1 MNAKKQHWTLYFI
14 TATIVL
20 TIAVQLYWNYNNYVD
35 NKQRVKNEIQSSLDT
50 AIDEY
55 YTDVSKSNFFSIINN
70 DSINTKNGLFNDF
83 WNEDINSSK
92 SKVSIS
98 SFKISSDSSGDEDV
112 STTTKKLAEIYG
124 SIGDILPPSII
135 ITDTINFEYNDKKV
149 SPKTSTKYQPK
160 TKRFKINSDSLKFL
174 KGIQSVVIALN
185 NDEINFTRLD
195 SIFTNQLSKK
205 GIKTPHYLV
214 LLEKDIKVG
223 GSNKAEDIELS
234 LFSNSKSTFLRPNQN
249 LRAYYKDPTIE
260 ALKKS
265 TTGILFSLLLSLSVI
280 FCLIYLLKIIS
291 TQKELAEIKNDLINN
306 ITHEFKTPIATISTA
321 IEAIESFN
329 VVDNKAKTKQYAAI
343 SAFQLK
349 KLHVMV
355 EKLLETA
362 TLDSESLLLQKE
374 PTNIVDLVAKIAKK
388 FELLTK
394 KDIKFTT
401 NIDSKILKID
411 LFHFENAISNLV
423 DNAIKYGGDSIE
435 INLNSV
441 LNVTEISVADN
452 GKGIDKSQQERI
464 FDKFYRVPKGN
475 THDVK
480 GFGIGLYY
488 TQKIIEK
495 HNGSINISSN
505 FDNTIFKLQIPNE

>member
-1 MNAKKQHWTLYFI
+1 MNLKKQHWTLYFI

-20 TIAVQLYWNYNNYVD
+20 TIAVQLYWNYNNYLD
-35 NKQRVKNEIQSSLDT
+35 NKQRVQNEIQSSLDT

-55 YTDVSKSNFFSIINN
+55 YTDLSKSNFFTIIDY
-70 DSINTKNGLFNDF
+70 DSINIKSSFLKDF

-98 SFKISSDSSGDEDV
+98 SIKISSDYKGDV
-112 STTTKKLAEIYG
+112 S
-124 SIGDILPPSII
+124 SIPKILDSIF
-135 ITDTINFEYNDKKV
+135 ITDTIEFEFNDEKITPKK
-149 SPKTSTKYQPK
+149 STKYQPEVQ
-160 TKRFKINSDSLKFL
+160 RLKINYDSLKFQ
-174 KGIQSVVIALN
+174 KGIQSVAIALN
-185 NDEINFTRLD
+185 NDDINFTRLD

-214 LLEKDIKVG
+214 LLEKNIKVG
-223 GSNKAEDIELS
+223 ESNKAKDIELS
-234 LFSNSKSTFLRPNQN
+234 LFSNSKSTFLRPDQN
-249 LRAYYKDPTIE
+249 LRAYYKDPTIQ

-265 TTGILFSLLLSLSVI
+265 STGILLSLLLSISVI

-321 IEAIESFN
+321 VEAIESFN
-329 VVDNKAKTKQYAAI
+329 VVDNKEKTKQYAAI

-349 KLHVMV
+349 KLHQMV

-362 TLDSESLLLQKE
+362 TLDSESLMLQKE
-374 PTNIVDLVAKIAKK
+374 PTNIVDLIAKIAKK
-388 FELLTK
+388 FKLLTK

-452 GKGIDKSQQERI
+452 GKGIDKSHQERI

-488 TQKIIEK
+488 SQKIIGK
-495 HNGSINISSN
+495 HNGSINVSSS

>member
-1 MNAKKQHWTLYFI
+1 MDAKKQHWTLYFI

-20 TIAVQLYWNYNNYVD
+20 TIAVQLYWNYNNYSE
-35 NKQRVKNEIQSSLDT
+35 NKQRVQNEIQSSLDI

-55 YTDVSKSNFFSIINN
+55 YTDLSKSNFFTIIDY
-70 DSINTKNGLFNDF
+70 DSINSKSSFLKDF
-83 WNEDINSSK
+83 WNEDINSSE

-98 SFKISSDSSGDEDV
+98 SIKISSDYKGNVSSIPKILD
-112 STTTKKLAEIYG
+112 
-124 SIGDILPPSII
+124 SIF
-135 ITDTINFEYNDKKV
+135 ITDTIEFEFNDEKITPKK
-149 SPKTSTKYQPK
+149 STKYRPEKQ
-160 TKRFKINSDSLKFL
+160 KIKISSDSLKFL
-174 KGIQSVVIALN
+174 KGIQSVAIALN
-185 NDEINFTRLD
+185 NDDINFNRLD

-223 GSNKAEDIELS
+223 GSNKAKDIELS
-234 LFSNSKSTFLRPNQN
+234 LFSNSKSTFLRPGQN
-249 LRAYYKDPTIE
+249 LRAYYKDPTIQ

-265 TTGILFSLLLSLSVI
+265 STGILLSFLLSISVI

-291 TQKELAEIKNDLINN
+291 NQKELAEIKNDLINN

-321 IEAIESFN
+321 VEAIESFN
-329 VVDNKAKTKQYAAI
+329 VLDNKEKTKQYAAI

-349 KLHVMV
+349 KLHQMV

-362 TLDSESLLLQKE
+362 TLDSESLMLQKE
-374 PTNIVDLVAKIAKK
+374 PTNIVDLIAKIAKK

-394 KDIKFTT
+394 KEINFTT

-411 LFHFENAISNLV
+411 RFHFENAISNLV
-423 DNAIKYGGDSIE
+423 DNAIKYGGDNVE
-435 INLNSV
+435 VNLNSV
-441 LNVTEISVADN
+441 LNVTVISVADN

-495 HNGSINISSN
+495 HNGSINVSSN

>member
-1 MNAKKQHWTLYFI
+1 MNLKKQHWTLYFI

-20 TIAVQLYWNYNNYVD
+20 TIAVQLYWNYNNYLD
-35 NKQRVKNEIQSSLDT
+35 NKQRVQNEIQSSLDT

-55 YTDVSKSNFFSIINN
+55 YTDLSKSNFFTIIDY
-70 DSINTKNGLFNDF
+70 DSINIKSNFLKDI

-98 SFKISSDSSGDEDV
+98 SIKISSDYKGNVSSIPKILD
-112 STTTKKLAEIYG
+112 
-124 SIGDILPPSII
+124 SIF

-149 SPKTSTKYQPK
+149 TPKKLTKYQPEIQK
-160 TKRFKINSDSLKFL
+160 FKINSDSLKFL
-174 KGIQSVVIALN
+174 KGIQSVAIALN

-223 GSNKAEDIELS
+223 GSNKAKDIELS
-234 LFSNSKSTFLRPNQN
+234 LFSNSKSTFLRPDQN
-249 LRAYYKDPTIE
+249 LRAYYKDPTIQ

-265 TTGILFSLLLSLSVI
+265 STGILLSLLLSISVI

-321 IEAIESFN
+321 VEAIESFN
-329 VVDNKAKTKQYAAI
+329 VVDNKEKTKKYAAI

-349 KLHVMV
+349 KLHQMV

-362 TLDSESLLLQKE
+362 TLDSESLMLQKE
-374 PTNIVDLVAKIAKK
+374 PTNIVDLIAKIAKK

-401 NIDSKILKID
+401 NIDSNILKID
-411 LFHFENAISNLV
+411 LFHFENAVSNLV

-452 GKGIDKSQQERI
+452 GKGIDKSHQERI

-495 HNGSINISSN
+495 HNGSINVSSS

>member
-1 MNAKKQHWTLYFI
+1 MNLKKQHWTLYFI

-20 TIAVQLYWNYNNYVD
+20 TIAVQLYWNYNNYLD
-35 NKQRVKNEIQSSLDT
+35 NKQRVQNEIQSSLDI

-55 YTDVSKSNFFSIINN
+55 YTDLSKSNFFTIIDY
-70 DSINTKNGLFNDF
+70 DSINIKSSFLKDV

-98 SFKISSDSSGDEDV
+98 SIKISSDYKGNVSSIPKILD
-112 STTTKKLAEIYG
+112 
-124 SIGDILPPSII
+124 SIF
-135 ITDTINFEYNDKKV
+135 ITDTIEFEFNDEKITPKKL
-149 SPKTSTKYQPK
+149 TKYQPEIQK
-160 TKRFKINSDSLKFL
+160 FKINSDSLKFL
-174 KGIQSVVIALN
+174 KGIQSVAIALN

-214 LLEKDIKVG
+214 LLEKNIKVRE
-223 GSNKAEDIELS
+223 SNKAKDIELS
-234 LFSNSKSTFLRPNQN
+234 LFSNSKSTFLRPDQN

-265 TTGILFSLLLSLSVI
+265 STGILLSLLLSISVI

-321 IEAIESFN
+321 VEAIESFN
-329 VVDNKAKTKQYAAI
+329 VIDNKEKTKKYAAI
-343 SAFQLK
+343 SAFQIK

-362 TLDSESLLLQKE
+362 TLDSESLMLQKE
-374 PTNIVDLVAKIAKK
+374 PTNIVDLIAKIAKK

-452 GKGIDKSQQERI
+452 GKGIEKSHQERI

-488 TQKIIEK
+488 TQKIIGK
-495 HNGSINISSN
+495 HNGSINVSSSFN
-505 FDNTIFKLQIPNE
+505 NTIFKLQIPNE

>member
-35 NKQRVKNEIQSSLDT
+35 NKQRVQNEIQSSLDI

-55 YTDVSKSNFFSIINN
+55 YTDLSKSNFFTSIDY
-70 DSINTKNGLFNDF
+70 DSINSKSSFLKDF

-98 SFKISSDSSGDEDV
+98 SIKISSDYSGDEDV
-112 STTTKKLAEIYG
+112 STIPKKIAEIYG
-124 SIGDILPPSII
+124 SIVDSLPPSSL

-149 SPKTSTKYQPK
+149 TPKTSTKYQPEAL
-160 TKRFKINSDSLKFL
+160 RFKINSDSLKFL
-174 KGIQSVVIALN
+174 KGIQSVVVALN

-214 LLEKDIKVG
+214 LLEKDIKVE

-234 LFSNSKSTFLRPNQN
+234 LFSNSKSTFLRPDQN
-249 LRAYYKDPTIE
+249 LRAYYEDPTIE

-265 TTGILFSLLLSLSVI
+265 STGILLSLLLSLSVI

-321 IEAIESFN
+321 
-329 VVDNKAKTKQYAAI
+329 
-343 SAFQLK
+343 LK
-349 KLHVMV
+349 
-355 EKLLETA
+355 
-362 TLDSESLLLQKE
+362 
-374 PTNIVDLVAKIAKK
+374 P
-388 FELLTK
+388 
-394 KDIKFTT
+394 
-401 NIDSKILKID
+401 
-411 LFHFENAISNLV
+411 
-423 DNAIKYGGDSIE
+423 
-435 INLNSV
+435 
-441 LNVTEISVADN
+441 
-452 GKGIDKSQQERI
+452 
-464 FDKFYRVPKGN
+464 
-475 THDVK
+475 
-480 GFGIGLYY
+480 
-488 TQKIIEK
+488 
-495 HNGSINISSN
+495 
-505 FDNTIFKLQIPNE
+505 

>member
-1 MNAKKQHWTLYFI
+1 MNAKKQHWSLYFI

-35 NKQRVKNEIQSSLDT
+35 NKQRVKNEIQSSLDI

-55 YTDVSKSNFFSIINN
+55 YSDLSKSNFFASIDY
-70 DSINTKNGLFNDF
+70 DSINSKSSFLKDF
-83 WNEDINSSK
+83 WNENINSSK

-98 SFKISSDSSGDEDV
+98 SIS
-112 STTTKKLAEIYG
+112 
-124 SIGDILPPSII
+124 I
-135 ITDTINFEYNDKKV
+135 ITDNPEEYKKIPKLLDSIV
-149 SPKTSTKYQPK
+149 LNNSLGIKFDGEKFIPKTSNRSQHLFLRGKHK
-160 TKRFKINSDSLKFL
+160 TDSIKLL
-174 KGIQSVVIALN
+174 KGIQSVAIALN

-214 LLEKDIKVG
+214 LLEKNITVG
-223 GSNKAEDIELS
+223 ESNKAKNIELS
-234 LFSNSKSTFLRPNQN
+234 LFSNSKSTFLRPDQN
-249 LRAYYKDPTIE
+249 LRAYYKDPTIA

-265 TTGILFSLLLSLSVI
+265 STGILLSFLLSISVI

-321 IEAIESFN
+321 VEAIESFN
-329 VVDNKAKTKQYAAI
+329 VVDNKEKTKQYAAI

-349 KLHVMV
+349 KLHQMV

-374 PTNIVDLVAKIAKK
+374 TTNIVDLIAKIAKK

-394 KDIKFTT
+394 KDIKFRT

-411 LFHFENAISNLV
+411 RFHFENAISNLV
-423 DNAIKYGGDSIE
+423 DNAIKYGGDNIE
-435 INLNSV
+435 VNLNSV

-495 HNGSINISSN
+495 HNGSIKVSSS

>member
-55 YTDVSKSNFFSIINN
+55 YTDLSKSNFFTIIDY
-70 DSINTKNGLFNDF
+70 DSINSKSSFLKDF

-98 SFKISSDSSGDEDV
+98 SIKISSDHKGDV
-112 STTTKKLAEIYG
+112 STIPKILD
-124 SIGDILPPSII
+124 SIF
-135 ITDTINFEYNDKKV
+135 ITDTIEFEFNDKKV
-149 SPKTSTKYQPK
+149 ISKTSTKYQSEI
-160 TKRFKINSDSLKFL
+160 KRFKINSDSLKFL
-174 KGIQSVVIALN
+174 KGIQSVAIALN

-214 LLEKDIKVG
+214 LLEKDIKVE

-234 LFSNSKSTFLRPNQN
+234 LFSNSKSTFLRPDQN

-265 TTGILFSLLLSLSVI
+265 TTGILLSLLLSLSVI

-321 IEAIESFN
+321 VEAIESFN
-329 VVDNKAKTKQYAAI
+329 VVDNKEKTKQYAAI

-349 KLHVMV
+349 KLHQMV

-362 TLDSESLLLQKE
+362 TLDSESLMLQKE

-394 KDIKFTT
+394 KEINFTT

-411 LFHFENAISNLV
+411 RFHFENAISNLV

-435 INLNSV
+435 VNLNSI

-495 HNGSINISSN
+495 HNGSINVSSN

>member
-1 MNAKKQHWTLYFI
+1 MNATKQHWTLYSI
-14 TATIVL
+14 TATIIL

-55 YTDVSKSNFFSIINN
+55 YTNLSKSNFFAIIDY
-70 DSINTKNGLFNDF
+70 DSINNKSSFLKDF
-83 WNEDINSSK
+83 WNEDINSSE

-98 SFKISSDSSGDEDV
+98 SIKISSDYNGDTYV
-112 STTTKKLAEIYG
+112 SKIPKKLAEIYG
-124 SIGDILPPSII
+124 SSIF

-149 SPKTSTKYQPK
+149 TPKTSTKYQQEVQ
-160 TKRFKINSDSLKFL
+160 RVKINSDSLKFL
-174 KGIQSVVIALN
+174 KGIQSVAIALN
-185 NDEINFTRLD
+185 NDEINFTKLD

-214 LLEKDIKVG
+214 LLEKDIKVR
-223 GSNKAEDIELS
+223 GSNKAKDIELR
-234 LFSNSKSTFLRPNQN
+234 LFSNSKSTFLRPDQN
-249 LRAYYKDPTIE
+249 LRAYFEDPTIQ

-265 TTGILFSLLLSLSVI
+265 STGILLSLLLSLSVI

-291 TQKELAEIKNDLINN
+291 IQKELAEIKNDLINN

-329 VVDNKAKTKQYAAI
+329 VADNKEKTKQYAAI

-362 TLDSESLLLQKE
+362 TLDSESLMLQKE
-374 PTNIVDLVAKIAKK
+374 PTNIVDLIAKIAKK

-394 KDIKFTT
+394 KEINFKT

-411 LFHFENAISNLV
+411 RFHFENAISNLV

-435 INLNSV
+435 VNLNSV

-495 HNGSINISSN
+495 HNGSINVSSN

>member
-1 MNAKKQHWTLYFI
+1 MNAKKQHWSLYFI
-14 TATIVL
+14 TATVVL

-55 YTDVSKSNFFSIINN
+55 YTDLSKSNFFAIIDY
-70 DSINTKNGLFNDF
+70 DSINSKSSFLKDF

-92 SKVSIS
+92 SKVNIS
-98 SFKISSDSSGDEDV
+98 SIKISSDYKGDV
-112 STTTKKLAEIYG
+112 STIPKILD
-124 SIGDILPPSII
+124 SIF
-135 ITDTINFEYNDKKV
+135 ITDTIEFEFNDKKV
-149 SPKTSTKYQPK
+149 TSKTSTKYQSEI
-160 TKRFKINSDSLKFL
+160 KRFKINSDSLKFL
-174 KGIQSVVIALN
+174 KGIQSVAIALN

-214 LLEKDIKVG
+214 LLEKDIKAR

-249 LRAYYKDPTIE
+249 LRAYYEDPTIE

-265 TTGILFSLLLSLSVI
+265 STGILLSLLLSLSVI

-306 ITHEFKTPIATISTA
+306 ITHEFKTPIATVSTA

-329 VVDNKAKTKQYAAI
+329 VIDNKEKTKKYAAI

-349 KLHVMV
+349 KLHQMV

-374 PTNIVDLVAKIAKK
+374 PTNIVDLMAKIAKK

-394 KDIKFTT
+394 KEINFTT

-411 LFHFENAISNLV
+411 RFHFENAISNLV

-435 INLNSV
+435 VTLNSV

-495 HNGSINISSN
+495 HNGSINVSSN

>member
-1 MNAKKQHWTLYFI
+1 MNLKKQHWTLYFI

-20 TIAVQLYWNYNNYVD
+20 TIAVQLYWNYNNYLD
-35 NKQRVKNEIQSSLDT
+35 NKQRVQNEIQSSLDI

-55 YTDVSKSNFFSIINN
+55 YTDLSKSNFFTIIDY
-70 DSINTKNGLFNDF
+70 DSINIKSSFLKDV

-98 SFKISSDSSGDEDV
+98 SIKISSDYKGNVSSIPKILD
-112 STTTKKLAEIYG
+112 
-124 SIGDILPPSII
+124 SIF
-135 ITDTINFEYNDKKV
+135 ITDTIEFEFNDEKITPKKL
-149 SPKTSTKYQPK
+149 TKYQPEIQK
-160 TKRFKINSDSLKFL
+160 FKINSDSLKFL
-174 KGIQSVVIALN
+174 KGIQSVAIALN

-195 SIFTNQLSKK
+195 SILTNQLSKK

-223 GSNKAEDIELS
+223 GSNKAKDIELS
-234 LFSNSKSTFLRPNQN
+234 LFSNSKSTFLRPDQN
-249 LRAYYKDPTIE
+249 LRAYYEDPTIQ

-265 TTGILFSLLLSLSVI
+265 STGILLSLLLSLSVI

-321 IEAIESFN
+321 VEAIESFN
-329 VVDNKAKTKQYAAI
+329 VIDNKEKTKKYAAI
-343 SAFQLK
+343 SAFQIK

-362 TLDSESLLLQKE
+362 TLDSESLMLQKE
-374 PTNIVDLVAKIAKK
+374 PTNIVDLIAKIAKK
-388 FELLTK
+388 FELLAK

-488 TQKIIEK
+488 AQKIIEK
-495 HNGSINISSN
+495 HNGSINISSS

>member
-1 MNAKKQHWTLYFI
+1 MNLKKQHWTLYFI

-20 TIAVQLYWNYNNYVD
+20 TIAVQLYWNYNNYLD
-35 NKQRVKNEIQSSLDT
+35 NKQRLQNEIQSSLDI

-55 YTDVSKSNFFSIINN
+55 YTDLSKSNFFTIIDY
-70 DSINTKNGLFNDF
+70 DSINIKSSFLKDV

-98 SFKISSDSSGDEDV
+98 SIKISSDYKGNVSSIPKILD
-112 STTTKKLAEIYG
+112 
-124 SIGDILPPSII
+124 SIF
-135 ITDTINFEYNDKKV
+135 ITDTIEFEFNDEKITPKKL
-149 SPKTSTKYQPK
+149 TKYQPEIQK
-160 TKRFKINSDSLKFL
+160 FKINSDSLKFL
-174 KGIQSVVIALN
+174 KGIQSVAIALN

-223 GSNKAEDIELS
+223 GSNKAKDIELS
-234 LFSNSKSTFLRPNQN
+234 LFSNSKSTFLRPDQN
-249 LRAYYKDPTIE
+249 LRAYYEDPTIQ

-265 TTGILFSLLLSLSVI
+265 STGILLSLLLSLSVI

-321 IEAIESFN
+321 VEAIESFN
-329 VVDNKAKTKQYAAI
+329 VIDNKEKTKKYAAI
-343 SAFQLK
+343 SAFQIK

-362 TLDSESLLLQKE
+362 TLDSESLMLQKE
-374 PTNIVDLVAKIAKK
+374 PTNIVDLIAKIAKK
-388 FELLTK
+388 FELLAK

-488 TQKIIEK
+488 TQKIIGK
-495 HNGSINISSN
+495 HNGSINVSSSFN
-505 FDNTIFKLQIPNE
+505 NTIFKLQIPNE

>member
-55 YTDVSKSNFFSIINN
+55 YTDLSKSNFFTIIDY
-70 DSINTKNGLFNDF
+70 DSINSKSSFLKDF

-98 SFKISSDSSGDEDV
+98 SIKISSDHKGDV
-112 STTTKKLAEIYG
+112 STIPKILD
-124 SIGDILPPSII
+124 SIF
-135 ITDTINFEYNDKKV
+135 ITDTIEFEFNDKKV
-149 SPKTSTKYQPK
+149 ISKTSTKYQSEI
-160 TKRFKINSDSLKFL
+160 KRFKINSDSLKFL

-214 LLEKDIKVG
+214 LLEKDIKVE

-265 TTGILFSLLLSLSVI
+265 TTVILLSLLLSLSVI

-321 IEAIESFN
+321 VEAIESFN
-329 VVDNKAKTKQYAAI
+329 VVDNKEKTKQYAAI

-349 KLHVMV
+349 KLHQMV

-374 PTNIVDLVAKIAKK
+374 PTDIVDLIAKIAKK

-394 KDIKFTT
+394 KEINFTT

-411 LFHFENAISNLV
+411 RFHFENAISNLV

-435 INLNSV
+435 VNLNSV

-495 HNGSINISSN
+495 HNGSINVSSN

>member
-1 MNAKKQHWTLYFI
+1 MNLKKQHWTLYFI

-20 TIAVQLYWNYNNYVD
+20 TIAVQLYWNYNNYLD
-35 NKQRVKNEIQSSLDT
+35 NKQRVQNEIQSSLDI

-55 YTDVSKSNFFSIINN
+55 YTDLSKSNFFTIIDY
-70 DSINTKNGLFNDF
+70 DSINIKSSFLKDV

-98 SFKISSDSSGDEDV
+98 SIKISSDYKGNVSSIPKILD
-112 STTTKKLAEIYG
+112 
-124 SIGDILPPSII
+124 SIF
-135 ITDTINFEYNDKKV
+135 ITDTIEFEFNDEKITPKKL
-149 SPKTSTKYQPK
+149 TKYQPEIQK
-160 TKRFKINSDSLKFL
+160 FKINSDSLKFL
-174 KGIQSVVIALN
+174 KGIKSVAIALN

-223 GSNKAEDIELS
+223 GSNKAKDIELS
-234 LFSNSKSTFLRPNQN
+234 LFSNSKSTFLRPDQN
-249 LRAYYKDPTIE
+249 LRAYYEDPTIQ

-265 TTGILFSLLLSLSVI
+265 STGILLSLLLSLSVI

-321 IEAIESFN
+321 VEAIESFN
-329 VVDNKAKTKQYAAI
+329 VIDNKEKTKKYAAI
-343 SAFQLK
+343 SAFQIK

-362 TLDSESLLLQKE
+362 TLDSESLMLQKE
-374 PTNIVDLVAKIAKK
+374 PTNIVDLIAKIAKK
-388 FELLTK
+388 FELLAK

-441 LNVTEISVADN
+441 LNITEISVADN
-452 GKGIDKSQQERI
+452 GKGIEKSHQERI

-495 HNGSINISSN
+495 HDGSINILSN

>member
-1 MNAKKQHWTLYFI
+1 MNAKKQHWSLYFI
-14 TATIVL
+14 TATVVL

-55 YTDVSKSNFFSIINN
+55 YTDLSKSNFFAIIDY
-70 DSINTKNGLFNDF
+70 DSINSKSSFLKDF

-92 SKVSIS
+92 SKVNIS
-98 SFKISSDSSGDEDV
+98 SIKISSDYKGDV
-112 STTTKKLAEIYG
+112 STIPKILD
-124 SIGDILPPSII
+124 SIF
-135 ITDTINFEYNDKKV
+135 ITDTIEFEFNDKKV
-149 SPKTSTKYQPK
+149 TSKTSTKYQSEI
-160 TKRFKINSDSLKFL
+160 KRFKINSDSLKFL
-174 KGIQSVVIALN
+174 KGIQSVAIALN

-214 LLEKDIKVG
+214 LLEKDIKAR

-249 LRAYYKDPTIE
+249 LRAYYEDPTIE

-265 TTGILFSLLLSLSVI
+265 STGILLSLLLSLSVI

-306 ITHEFKTPIATISTA
+306 ITHEFKTPIATVSTA

-329 VVDNKAKTKQYAAI
+329 VIDNKEKTKKYAAI

-349 KLHVMV
+349 KLHQMV

-374 PTNIVDLVAKIAKK
+374 PTNIVDLIAKITKK

-394 KDIKFTT
+394 KDINFTT

-411 LFHFENAISNLV
+411 RFHFENAISNLV

-435 INLNSV
+435 VTLNSV

-495 HNGSINISSN
+495 HNGSINVSSN

>member
-55 YTDVSKSNFFSIINN
+55 YTDLSKSNFFTSIDY
-70 DSINTKNGLFNDF
+70 DSINSKSSFLKDF
-83 WNEDINSSK
+83 WNENINSSK

-98 SFKISSDSSGDEDV
+98 SIKISSDHKGDV
-112 STTTKKLAEIYG
+112 STIPKILD
-124 SIGDILPPSII
+124 SIF
-135 ITDTINFEYNDKKV
+135 ITDTIEFEFNDKKV
-149 SPKTSTKYQPK
+149 TSKTSTKYQSEI
-160 TKRFKINSDSLKFL
+160 KRFKINSDSLKFL
-174 KGIQSVVIALN
+174 KGIQSVVVALN

-214 LLEKDIKVG
+214 LLEKDTKVG

-249 LRAYYKDPTIE
+249 LRAYYEDPTIE

-265 TTGILFSLLLSLSVI
+265 TTGILLSLLLSLSVI

-329 VVDNKAKTKQYAAI
+329 VTDNKEKTKQYAAI

-349 KLHVMV
+349 KLHQMV

-374 PTNIVDLVAKIAKK
+374 TTNIVDLIAKITKR

-394 KDIKFTT
+394 KNINFTT

-411 LFHFENAISNLV
+411 RFHFENAISNLV

-435 INLNSV
+435 VTLNSV

-495 HNGSINISSN
+495 HNGSINVSSN

>member
-1 MNAKKQHWTLYFI
+1 MNAKKQHWTLYSI

-20 TIAVQLYWNYNNYVD
+20 TIAVQLYWNYNNYLD

-55 YTDVSKSNFFSIINN
+55 YTDLSKSNFFTIIDY
-70 DSINTKNGLFNDF
+70 DSINSKSSFLKDF

-98 SFKISSDSSGDEDV
+98 SIKISSDHKGDV
-112 STTTKKLAEIYG
+112 STIPKILD
-124 SIGDILPPSII
+124 SIF
-135 ITDTINFEYNDKKV
+135 ITDTIEFEFNDKKV
-149 SPKTSTKYQPK
+149 ISKTSTKYQSEI
-160 TKRFKINSDSLKFL
+160 KRFKINSDSLKFL
-174 KGIQSVVIALN
+174 KGIQSVAIALN

-234 LFSNSKSTFLRPNQN
+234 LFSNSKSTFLRPDQN

-265 TTGILFSLLLSLSVI
+265 TTGILLSLLLSLSVI

-321 IEAIESFN
+321 VEAIESFN
-329 VVDNKAKTKQYAAI
+329 VVDNKEKTKQYAAI

-349 KLHVMV
+349 KLHQMV

-374 PTNIVDLVAKIAKK
+374 PTNIVDLIAKIAKK

-394 KDIKFTT
+394 KEINFTT

-411 LFHFENAISNLV
+411 RFHFENAISNLV

-435 INLNSV
+435 VNLNSV

-495 HNGSINISSN
+495 HNGSINVSSN

>member
-1 MNAKKQHWTLYFI
+1 MNATKQHWTLYSI

-35 NKQRVKNEIQSSLDT
+35 NKQRVKNEIQNSLDT

-55 YTDVSKSNFFSIINN
+55 YTNLSKSNFFAIIDY
-70 DSINTKNGLFNDF
+70 DSINSKSSFLKDF

-98 SFKISSDSSGDEDV
+98 SIKISSDYSGDLDA
-112 STTTKKLAEIYG
+112 SKIPKKLAEIYG
-124 SIGDILPPSII
+124 SSIF

-149 SPKTSTKYQPK
+149 TPKTSTKYQQEVQ
-160 TKRFKINSDSLKFL
+160 RLKINSDSLKFL
-174 KGIQSVVIALN
+174 KGIQSVAIALN
-185 NDEINFTRLD
+185 NDDINFTKLD

-205 GIKTPHYLV
+205 GIKTPHYLI
-214 LLEKDIKVG
+214 LIDKDIKVG
-223 GSNKAEDIELS
+223 GSNKAKDIELS
-234 LFSNSKSTFLRPNQN
+234 LFSNSKSTFLRPDQN
-249 LRAYYKDPTIE
+249 LRAYYEDPTIQ

-265 TTGILFSLLLSLSVI
+265 STGILLSLLLSLSVI

-329 VVDNKAKTKQYAAI
+329 VTDNKEKTKQYAAI

-362 TLDSESLLLQKE
+362 TLDSESLMLQKE
-374 PTNIVDLVAKIAKK
+374 PTNIVDLIAKIAKK

-394 KDIKFTT
+394 KEIKFTT

>member
-98 SFKISSDSSGDEDV
+98 SIKISSDYSGDLDA
-112 STTTKKLAEIYG
+112 SKIPKKLAEIYG
-124 SIGDILPPSII
+124 SSIF
-135 ITDTINFEYNDKKV
+135 ITDTINFEYNDKKFT
-149 SPKTSTKYQPK
+149 PKTSTKYQPEAQ
-160 TKRFKINSDSLKFL
+160 RFKINSDSLKFL

-265 TTGILFSLLLSLSVI
+265 STGILFSLLLSLSVI

-329 VVDNKAKTKQYAAI
+329 VVDNKEKTKQYAAI

-394 KDIKFTT
+394 KEINFTT

>member
-1 MNAKKQHWTLYFI
+1 MDAKKQHWTLYFI

-20 TIAVQLYWNYNNYVD
+20 TIAVQLYWNYNNYSE
-35 NKQRVKNEIQSSLDT
+35 NKQRVQNEIQSSLDI

-55 YTDVSKSNFFSIINN
+55 YTDLSKSNFFTIIDY
-70 DSINTKNGLFNDF
+70 DSINSKSSFLKDF

-98 SFKISSDSSGDEDV
+98 SIKISSDYKGNVSSIPKILD
-112 STTTKKLAEIYG
+112 
-124 SIGDILPPSII
+124 SIF
-135 ITDTINFEYNDKKV
+135 ITDTIEFEFNDEKITPKK
-149 SPKTSTKYQPK
+149 STKYRPEKQ
-160 TKRFKINSDSLKFL
+160 KIKISSDSLKFL
-174 KGIQSVVIALN
+174 KGIQSVAIALN
-185 NDEINFTRLD
+185 NDDINFNRLD

-223 GSNKAEDIELS
+223 GSNKAKDIELS
-234 LFSNSKSTFLRPNQN
+234 LFSNSKSTFLRPDQN
-249 LRAYYKDPTIE
+249 LRAYYEDPTIQ

-265 TTGILFSLLLSLSVI
+265 STGILLSLLLSLSVI
-280 FCLIYLLKIIS
+280 FCLVYLLKIIS

-321 IEAIESFN
+321 VEAIESFN
-329 VVDNKAKTKQYAAI
+329 VLDNKEKTKQYAAI

-362 TLDSESLLLQKE
+362 TLDSESLMLQKE
-374 PTNIVDLVAKIAKK
+374 PTNIVDLIAKIAKK

-394 KDIKFTT
+394 KEINFKT

-411 LFHFENAISNLV
+411 RFHFENAISNLV
-423 DNAIKYGGDSIE
+423 DNAIKYGGDNVE
-435 INLNSV
+435 VNLNSV

-495 HNGSINISSN
+495 HNGSINVSSN

>member
-1 MNAKKQHWTLYFI
+1 MNAIKQHWTLYFI

-55 YTDVSKSNFFSIINN
+55 YTDLSKSNFFAIVDY
-70 DSINTKNGLFNDF
+70 DSINSKSSFLKDF

-98 SFKISSDSSGDEDV
+98 SIKISSDYSGDLEASKIPKILQQEIQKIKISSD
-112 STTTKKLAEIYG
+112 TT
-124 SIGDILPPSII
+124 
-135 ITDTINFEYNDKKV
+135 
-149 SPKTSTKYQPK
+149 
-160 TKRFKINSDSLKFL
+160 KFL
-174 KGIQSVVIALN
+174 KGIQSVAIALD
-185 NDEINFTRLD
+185 NDDINFTKLD

-205 GIKTPHYLV
+205 GIKTPHYLI
-214 LLEKDIKVG
+214 LIDKDIKVG
-223 GSNKAEDIELS
+223 GSNKAKDIELS
-234 LFSNSKSTFLRPNQN
+234 LFSNSKSTFLRPDQN
-249 LRAYYKDPTIE
+249 LRAYYKDPTIQ

-265 TTGILFSLLLSLSVI
+265 STGILLSLLLSLSVI

-321 IEAIESFN
+321 VEAIESFN
-329 VVDNKAKTKQYAAI
+329 VADNKEKTKQYAAI

-362 TLDSESLLLQKE
+362 TLDSESLMLQKE
-374 PTNIVDLVAKIAKK
+374 PTNIVDLIAKIAKK

-394 KDIKFTT
+394 KNIKFTT

-411 LFHFENAISNLV
+411 LFHFENAVSNLV
-423 DNAIKYGGDSIE
+423 DNAIKYGGDIIE
-435 INLNSV
+435 ININPV

-452 GKGIDKSQQERI
+452 GKGIDKSHQERI

-488 TQKIIEK
+488 AQKIIEK
-495 HNGSINISSN
+495 HNGSINISSS

>member
-1 MNAKKQHWTLYFI
+1 MNATKQHWTLYSI

-35 NKQRVKNEIQSSLDT
+35 NKQRVKNEIQNSLDT

-55 YTDVSKSNFFSIINN
+55 YTDLSKSNFFAIVDY
-70 DSINTKNGLFNDF
+70 DSINSKSSFLKDF

-98 SFKISSDSSGDEDV
+98 SIKISSDYSGVEEASKIPKILQQEIQKIKISSD
-112 STTTKKLAEIYG
+112 TT
-124 SIGDILPPSII
+124 
-135 ITDTINFEYNDKKV
+135 
-149 SPKTSTKYQPK
+149 
-160 TKRFKINSDSLKFL
+160 KFL
-174 KGIQSVVIALN
+174 KGIQSVAIALD

-205 GIKTPHYLV
+205 GIKTPHYLI
-214 LLEKDIKVG
+214 LIDKDIKVG
-223 GSNKAEDIELS
+223 GSNKAKDIELS
-234 LFSNSKSTFLRPNQN
+234 LFSNSKSTFLRPDQN
-249 LRAYYKDPTIE
+249 LRAYYEDPTIQ

-265 TTGILFSLLLSLSVI
+265 STGILLSLLLSLSVI

-329 VVDNKAKTKQYAAI
+329 VTDNKEKTKQYAAI

-362 TLDSESLLLQKE
+362 TLDSESLMLQKE
-374 PTNIVDLVAKIAKK
+374 PTNIVDLIAKIAKK

-394 KDIKFTT
+394 KEIKFTT

-411 LFHFENAISNLV
+411 LFHFENAVSNLV
-423 DNAIKYGGDSIE
+423 DNAIKYGGDIIE
-435 INLNSV
+435 ININPV

-452 GKGIDKSQQERI
+452 GKGIDKSHQERI

-488 TQKIIEK
+488 AQKIIEK
-495 HNGSINISSN
+495 HNGSINISSS

>member
-55 YTDVSKSNFFSIINN
+55 YTDVSKSNFFSIINY

-98 SFKISSDSSGDEDV
+98 SIKISSDYSGDLDA
-112 STTTKKLAEIYG
+112 SKIPKKLAEIYG
-124 SIGDILPPSII
+124 SSIFI
-135 ITDTINFEYNDKKV
+135 ADTINFEYNDKKV
-149 SPKTSTKYQPK
+149 TPKTSTKYQQE
-160 TKRFKINSDSLKFL
+160 TQRFKINSDSLKFL

-214 LLEKDIKVG
+214 LLEKNITVG
-223 GSNKAEDIELS
+223 ESNKAEDIELS

-265 TTGILFSLLLSLSVI
+265 STGILFSLLLSLSVI

-329 VVDNKAKTKQYAAI
+329 VVDNKEKTKQYAAI

-349 KLHVMV
+349 KLHQMV

-374 PTNIVDLVAKIAKK
+374 PTNIVDLVAKIANK

-394 KDIKFTT
+394 KEINFTT

-411 LFHFENAISNLV
+411 RFHFENAISNLV

-488 TQKIIEK
+488 TQKIIGK
-495 HNGSINISSN
+495 HNGSINVSSN
-505 FDNTIFKLQIPNE
+505 FNNTIFKLQIPNE

>member
-70 DSINTKNGLFNDF
+70 DSINNKNDLFNDF
-83 WNEDINSSK
+83 WSEDTNSSK
-92 SKVSIS
+92 YKVDIS
-98 SFKISSDSSGDEDV
+98 SFKISSDSSGDTDV
-112 STTTKKLAEIYG
+112 STISRKLAEIYG

-135 ITDTINFEYNDKKV
+135 FTDTINFEYNDKKV
-149 SPKTSTKYQPK
+149 TSKTLTKYQPEAQ
-160 TKRFKINSDSLKFL
+160 RFKINSDSLKFL

-265 TTGILFSLLLSLSVI
+265 STGILFSLLLSLSVI

-321 IEAIESFN
+321 VEAIESFN
-329 VVDNKAKTKQYAAI
+329 VVDNKEKTKQYAAI

-495 HNGSINISSN
+495 HNGSINVSSN

>member
-1 MNAKKQHWTLYFI
+1 MNATKQHWTLYSI
-14 TATIVL
+14 TATIIL

-55 YTDVSKSNFFSIINN
+55 YTNLSKSNFFAIIDY
-70 DSINTKNGLFNDF
+70 DSINNKSSFLKDF
-83 WNEDINSSK
+83 WNEDINSSE

-98 SFKISSDSSGDEDV
+98 SIKISSDYNGDTYV
-112 STTTKKLAEIYG
+112 SKIPKKLAEIYG
-124 SIGDILPPSII
+124 SSIF

-149 SPKTSTKYQPK
+149 TPKTSTKYQQEVQ
-160 TKRFKINSDSLKFL
+160 RVKINSDSLKFL
-174 KGIQSVVIALN
+174 KGIQSVAIALN
-185 NDEINFTRLD
+185 NDEINFTKLD

-214 LLEKDIKVG
+214 LLEKDIKVR
-223 GSNKAEDIELS
+223 GSNKAKDIELS
-234 LFSNSKSTFLRPNQN
+234 LFSNSKSTFLRPDQN
-249 LRAYYKDPTIE
+249 LRAYFEDPTIQ

-265 TTGILFSLLLSLSVI
+265 STGILLSLLLSLSVI

-291 TQKELAEIKNDLINN
+291 IQKELAEIKNDLINN

-329 VVDNKAKTKQYAAI
+329 VTDNKEKTKQYAAI

-362 TLDSESLLLQKE
+362 TLDSESLMLQKE
-374 PTNIVDLVAKIAKK
+374 PTNIVDLIAKIAKK
-388 FELLTK
+388 FELLAK

-411 LFHFENAISNLV
+411 LFHFENAVSNLV

-488 TQKIIEK
+488 AQKIIEK
-495 HNGSINISSN
+495 HNGSINISSS

>member
-1 MNAKKQHWTLYFI
+1 MNAKKQHWTLYSI

-20 TIAVQLYWNYNNYVD
+20 TIAVQLYWNYNNYLD

-55 YTDVSKSNFFSIINN
+55 YTDLSKSNFFAIIDY
-70 DSINTKNGLFNDF
+70 DSINSKSSFLKDF

-98 SFKISSDSSGDEDV
+98 SIKISSDYKGDV
-112 STTTKKLAEIYG
+112 STIPKILD
-124 SIGDILPPSII
+124 SIFT
-135 ITDTINFEYNDKKV
+135 TDTIEFEFNDKKV
-149 SPKTSTKYQPK
+149 TPKTSTKYQPE
-160 TKRFKINSDSLKFL
+160 RQKIKISSDSLKFL

-185 NDEINFTRLD
+185 NDDINFTKLD

-205 GIKTPHYLV
+205 DIKTPHYLV
-214 LLEKDIKVG
+214 LVDKDIKVG
-223 GSNKAEDIELS
+223 GSNKAKDIELS
-234 LFSNSKSTFLRPNQN
+234 LFSNSKSTFLRPDQN
-249 LRAYYKDPTIE
+249 LRAYYEDPTIE

-265 TTGILFSLLLSLSVI
+265 STGILISLLLSLSVI

-306 ITHEFKTPIATISTA
+306 ITHEFKTPIATISAA

-329 VVDNKAKTKQYAAI
+329 ATDNKEKTKQYAAI

-349 KLHVMV
+349 KLHQMV

-362 TLDSESLLLQKE
+362 TLDSESLMLQKE
-374 PTNIVDLVAKIAKK
+374 PINIVDLIAKIVKK
-388 FELLTK
+388 YKLLTQK
-394 KDIKFTT
+394 NINFTT
-401 NIDSKILKID
+401 NVDSRMIEIDV
-411 LFHFENAISNLV
+411 FHFENAISNLV
-423 DNAIKYGGDSIE
+423 DNAIKYGGDIIE

-441 LNVTEISVADN
+441 LNITEISVADN
-452 GKGIDKSQQERI
+452 GKGIDKSHQERI
-464 FDKFYRVPKGN
+464 FDKFFRVPKGN

-488 TQKIIEK
+488 TKKIMEK
-495 HNGSINISSN
+495 HDGSVNIISN
-505 FDNTIFKLQIPNE
+505 FENTIFKLQIPNE

>member
-1 MNAKKQHWTLYFI
+1 MNAKKQHWTLYSI

-20 TIAVQLYWNYNNYVD
+20 TIAVQLYWNYNNYLD
-35 NKQRVKNEIQSSLDT
+35 NKQRVKNEIQNSLDT

-55 YTDVSKSNFFSIINN
+55 YTDLSKSNFFAIIDY
-70 DSINTKNGLFNDF
+70 DSINSKSSFLKDF

-98 SFKISSDSSGDEDV
+98 SIKISSDYSGDVEASKIPKILQQEIQKIKISSD
-112 STTTKKLAEIYG
+112 TT
-124 SIGDILPPSII
+124 
-135 ITDTINFEYNDKKV
+135 
-149 SPKTSTKYQPK
+149 
-160 TKRFKINSDSLKFL
+160 KFL
-174 KGIQSVVIALN
+174 KGIQSVAIALN

-214 LLEKDIKVG
+214 LLDKDIKVG
-223 GSNKAEDIELS
+223 GSNKAKDIELS
-234 LFSNSKSTFLRPNQN
+234 LFSNSKSTFLRPDQN
-249 LRAYYKDPTIE
+249 LRAYYEDPTIQ

-265 TTGILFSLLLSLSVI
+265 STGILLSLVLSLTVI

-329 VVDNKAKTKQYAAI
+329 VADNKEKTKQYAAI

-362 TLDSESLLLQKE
+362 TLDSESLMLQKE
-374 PTNIVDLVAKIAKK
+374 PTNIVDLIAKIAKK

-411 LFHFENAISNLV
+411 LFHFENAVSNLV
-423 DNAIKYGGDSIE
+423 DNAIKYGGDIIE
-435 INLNSV
+435 ININPV

-452 GKGIDKSQQERI
+452 GKGIDKSHQERI
-464 FDKFYRVPKGN
+464 FDKFYRVPKGD

-488 TQKIIEK
+488 AQKIIEK
-495 HNGSINISSN
+495 HNGSINISSS

>member
-1 MNAKKQHWTLYFI
+1 MNAKKQHWTLYSI

-20 TIAVQLYWNYNNYVD
+20 TIAVQLYWNYNNYLD

-55 YTDVSKSNFFSIINN
+55 YTDLSKSNFFAIIDY
-70 DSINTKNGLFNDF
+70 DSINSKSSFLKDF

-98 SFKISSDSSGDEDV
+98 SIKISSDYKGDV
-112 STTTKKLAEIYG
+112 STIPKILD
-124 SIGDILPPSII
+124 SIFT
-135 ITDTINFEYNDKKV
+135 TDTIEFEFNDKKV
-149 SPKTSTKYQPK
+149 TPKTSTKYQPE
-160 TKRFKINSDSLKFL
+160 RQKIKISSDSLKFL

-185 NDEINFTRLD
+185 NDDINFTKLD

-205 GIKTPHYLV
+205 DIKTPHYLV
-214 LLEKDIKVG
+214 LIDKDIKVG
-223 GSNKAEDIELS
+223 GSNKAKDIELS
-234 LFSNSKSTFLRPNQN
+234 LFSNSKSTFLRPDQN
-249 LRAYYKDPTIE
+249 LRAYYEDPTIQ

-265 TTGILFSLLLSLSVI
+265 STGILLSLLLSLSVI

-329 VVDNKAKTKQYAAI
+329 VTDNKEKTKQYAAI

-374 PTNIVDLVAKIAKK
+374 PINIVDLIAKIAKK

-411 LFHFENAISNLV
+411 LFHFENAVSNLV
-423 DNAIKYGGDSIE
+423 DNAIKYGGDIIE
-435 INLNSV
+435 ININPV

-452 GKGIDKSQQERI
+452 GKGIDKSHQERI

-488 TQKIIEK
+488 AQKIIEK
-495 HNGSINISSN
+495 HNGSINISSS

>member
-1 MNAKKQHWTLYFI
+1 MNAKKQHWTLYSI

-20 TIAVQLYWNYNNYVD
+20 TIAVQLYWNYNNYLD

-55 YTDVSKSNFFSIINN
+55 YTDLSKSNFFAIIDY
-70 DSINTKNGLFNDF
+70 DSINSKSSFLKDF

-98 SFKISSDSSGDEDV
+98 SIKISSDYKGDV
-112 STTTKKLAEIYG
+112 STIPKILD
-124 SIGDILPPSII
+124 SIFT
-135 ITDTINFEYNDKKV
+135 TDTIEFEFNDKKV
-149 SPKTSTKYQPK
+149 TPKTSTKYQPE
-160 TKRFKINSDSLKFL
+160 RQKIKISSDSLKFL
-174 KGIQSVVIALN
+174 KGIQSVAIALN
-185 NDEINFTRLD
+185 NDDINFTKLD

-205 GIKTPHYLV
+205 YIKTPHYLV
-214 LLEKDIKVG
+214 LLDKDIKVG
-223 GSNKAEDIELS
+223 GSNKAKDIELS
-234 LFSNSKSTFLRPNQN
+234 LFSNSKSTFLRPDQN
-249 LRAYYKDPTIE
+249 LRAYYEDPTIQ

-265 TTGILFSLLLSLSVI
+265 STGILLSLLLSLSVI

-329 VVDNKAKTKQYAAI
+329 VTDNKEKTKQYAAI

-374 PTNIVDLVAKIAKK
+374 PTNIVDLIAKIAKK

-394 KDIKFTT
+394 KEIKFTT

-411 LFHFENAISNLV
+411 LFHFENAVSNLV
-423 DNAIKYGGDSIE
+423 DNAIKYGGDIIE
-435 INLNSV
+435 ININPV

-452 GKGIDKSQQERI
+452 GKGIDKSHQERI

-495 HNGSINISSN
+495 HNGSINISSS

>member
-1 MNAKKQHWTLYFI
+1 MNLKKQHWTLYFI

-20 TIAVQLYWNYNNYVD
+20 TIAVQLYWNYNNYLD
-35 NKQRVKNEIQSSLDT
+35 NKQRVQNEIQSSLDI

-55 YTDVSKSNFFSIINN
+55 YTDLSKSNFFTIIDY
-70 DSINTKNGLFNDF
+70 DSINIKSSFLKDV

-98 SFKISSDSSGDEDV
+98 SIKISSDYKGNVSSIPKILD
-112 STTTKKLAEIYG
+112 
-124 SIGDILPPSII
+124 SIF
-135 ITDTINFEYNDKKV
+135 ITDTIEFEFNDEKITPKKL
-149 SPKTSTKYQPK
+149 TKYQPEIQK
-160 TKRFKINSDSLKFL
+160 FKINSDSLKFL
-174 KGIQSVVIALN
+174 KGIQSVAIALN

-223 GSNKAEDIELS
+223 GSNKAKDIELS
-234 LFSNSKSTFLRPNQN
+234 LFSNSKSTFLRPDQN
-249 LRAYYKDPTIE
+249 LRAYYEDPTIQ

-265 TTGILFSLLLSLSVI
+265 STGILLSLLLSLSVI

-321 IEAIESFN
+321 VEAIESFN
-329 VVDNKAKTKQYAAI
+329 VIDNKEKTKKYAAI
-343 SAFQLK
+343 SAFQIK

-362 TLDSESLLLQKE
+362 TLDSESLMLQKE
-374 PTNIVDLVAKIAKK
+374 PTNIVDLIAKIAKK
-388 FELLTK
+388 FELLAK

-452 GKGIDKSQQERI
+452 GKGIDKSHQERI

-488 TQKIIEK
+488 SQKIIGK
-495 HNGSINISSN
+495 HNGSINVSSS

>member
-1 MNAKKQHWTLYFI
+1 MNSKKQHWTLYFI

-35 NKQRVKNEIQSSLDT
+35 NKQRVKNEIQSSLDI

-55 YTDVSKSNFFSIINN
+55 YTDLSKANFFAIVGY
-70 DSINTKNGLFNDF
+70 DSIYSKGSYIKDF

-98 SFKISSDSSGDEDV
+98 SIKISSDYSEDLDV
-112 STTTKKLAEIYG
+112 STIPRKLADIYE
-124 SIGDILPPSII
+124 PSIF
-135 ITDTINFEYNDKKV
+135 ITDTIDFQFNDKKV
-149 SPKTSTKYQPK
+149 TPKTSTKYQPEIQ
-160 TKRFKINSDSLKFL
+160 RFKINSDSLKFL
-174 KGIQSVVIALN
+174 KGIKSVVIALN

-214 LLEKDIKVG
+214 LVDNDIKVG
-223 GSNKAEDIELS
+223 GNNKVKDIELS
-234 LFSNSKSTFLRPNQN
+234 LFSNSKSTFLRPDQN
-249 LRAYYKDPTIE
+249 LRAYYEDPTIE

-265 TTGILFSLLLSLSVI
+265 STVILISLLLSLSVI

-321 IEAIESFN
+321 VEAIESFN
-329 VVDNKAKTKQYAAI
+329 ITDNKEKTKQYAAI

-349 KLHVMV
+349 KLHQMV

-362 TLDSESLLLQKE
+362 TLDSESLMLQKE
-374 PTNIVDLVAKIAKK
+374 PTNIVDLIAKIAKK

-394 KDIKFTT
+394 KDINFTT

-411 LFHFENAISNLV
+411 RFHFENAISNLV

-441 LNVTEISVADN
+441 LNVTGITVADN

-495 HNGSINISSN
+495 HNGSINVSSN
-505 FDNTIFKLQIPNE
+505 FDNTVFKLQILNE

>member
-98 SFKISSDSSGDEDV
+98 SIKISSDYSGDLDA
-112 STTTKKLAEIYG
+112 SKIPKKLAEIYG
-124 SIGDILPPSII
+124 SSIF
-135 ITDTINFEYNDKKV
+135 ITDTINFEYNDKKFT
-149 SPKTSTKYQPK
+149 PKTSTKYQPEAQ
-160 TKRFKINSDSLKFL
+160 RFKINSDSLKFL

-234 LFSNSKSTFLRPNQN
+234 LFSNSKSTFLRPDQN

>member
-55 YTDVSKSNFFSIINN
+55 YTDVSKYNFFSIINY
-70 DSINTKNGLFNDF
+70 DSINTKNDLFNDF

-98 SFKISSDSSGDEDV
+98 SIKISSDYSGDLDA
-112 STTTKKLAEIYG
+112 SKIPKKLAEIYG
-124 SIGDILPPSII
+124 SSIF
-135 ITDTINFEYNDKKV
+135 ITDTINFEYNDKKFT
-149 SPKTSTKYQPK
+149 PKTSTKYQPEAQ
-160 TKRFKINSDSLKFL
+160 RFKINSDSLKFQ

-234 LFSNSKSTFLRPNQN
+234 LFSNSKSTFLRPDQN

-265 TTGILFSLLLSLSVI
+265 TTGILLSLLLSLSVI

>member
-1 MNAKKQHWTLYFI
+1 MNSKKQHWTLYFI

-20 TIAVQLYWNYNNYVD
+20 TISVQLYWNYNNYVD
-35 NKQRVKNEIQSSLDT
+35 NKQRVKNEIQSSLDI

-55 YTDVSKSNFFSIINN
+55 YTDLSKSNFFAIVGY
-70 DSINTKNGLFNDF
+70 DSIFSKDSYIKDF

-98 SFKISSDSSGDEDV
+98 SIKISSDYSGDLDV
-112 STTTKKLAEIYG
+112 STIPKILD
-124 SIGDILPPSII
+124 SIF
-135 ITDTINFEYNDKKV
+135 ITDTIEFQFNDKKV
-149 SPKTSTKYQPK
+149 TPKTSTKHQQEIQ
-160 TKRFKINSDSLKFL
+160 KIKFSSDTTKFL
-174 KGIQSVVIALN
+174 KGIKSVAIALN

-214 LLEKDIKVG
+214 LVDNDIKVG
-223 GSNKAEDIELS
+223 GSNKAKDIELS
-234 LFSNSKSTFLRPNQN
+234 LFSNSKSTFLRPDQN
-249 LRAYYKDPTIE
+249 LRAYYEDPTIE

-265 TTGILFSLLLSLSVI
+265 STGILISLLLSLSVI

-306 ITHEFKTPIATISTA
+306 ITHEFKTPIATISAA

-329 VVDNKAKTKQYAAI
+329 ATDNKEKTKQYAAI

-349 KLHVMV
+349 KLHQMV

-362 TLDSESLLLQKE
+362 TLDSESLMLQKE
-374 PTNIVDLVAKIAKK
+374 PINIVDLIAKIVKK
-388 FELLTK
+388 YKLLTQK
-394 KDIKFTT
+394 NINFTT
-401 NIDSKILKID
+401 NVDSRMIEIDV
-411 LFHFENAISNLV
+411 FHFENAISNLV
-423 DNAIKYGGDSIE
+423 DNAIKYGGDIIE

-441 LNVTEISVADN
+441 LNITEISVADN
-452 GKGIDKSQQERI
+452 GKGIDKSHQERI
-464 FDKFYRVPKGN
+464 FDKFFRVSKGN

-488 TQKIIEK
+488 TKKIMEK
-495 HNGSINISSN
+495 HDGSVNIISN
-505 FDNTIFKLQIPNE
+505 FENTIFKLQIPNE

>member
-1 MNAKKQHWTLYFI
+1 MDAKKQHWTLYFI

-20 TIAVQLYWNYNNYVD
+20 TIAVQLYWNYNNYSE
-35 NKQRVKNEIQSSLDT
+35 NKQRVQNEIQSSLDI

-55 YTDVSKSNFFSIINN
+55 YTDLSKSNFFTIIDY
-70 DSINTKNGLFNDF
+70 DSINSKSSFLKDF
-83 WNEDINSSK
+83 WNEDINSSE

-98 SFKISSDSSGDEDV
+98 SIKISSDYKGNVSSIPKILD
-112 STTTKKLAEIYG
+112 
-124 SIGDILPPSII
+124 SIF
-135 ITDTINFEYNDKKV
+135 ITDTIEFEFNDEKITPKK
-149 SPKTSTKYQPK
+149 STKYRPEKQ
-160 TKRFKINSDSLKFL
+160 KIKISSDSLKFL
-174 KGIQSVVIALN
+174 KGIQSVAIALN
-185 NDEINFTRLD
+185 NDDINFNRLD

-223 GSNKAEDIELS
+223 GSNKAKDIELS
-234 LFSNSKSTFLRPNQN
+234 LFSNSKSTFLRPGQN
-249 LRAYYKDPTIE
+249 LRAYYKDPTIQ

-265 TTGILFSLLLSLSVI
+265 STGILLSFLLSISVI

-291 TQKELAEIKNDLINN
+291 NQKELAEIKNDLINN

-321 IEAIESFN
+321 VEAIESFN
-329 VVDNKAKTKQYAAI
+329 VLDNKEKTKQYAAI

-349 KLHVMV
+349 KLHQMV

-362 TLDSESLLLQKE
+362 TLDSESLMLQKE
-374 PTNIVDLVAKIAKK
+374 PTNIVDLIAKIAKK

-394 KDIKFTT
+394 KEINFTT

-411 LFHFENAISNLV
+411 RFHFENAISNLV
-423 DNAIKYGGDSIE
+423 DNAIKYGGDNVE
-435 INLNSV
+435 VNLNSV

-488 TQKIIEK
+488 TQKIIGK
-495 HNGSINISSN
+495 HNGSINVSSSFN
-505 FDNTIFKLQIPNE
+505 NTIFKLQIPNE

>member
-98 SFKISSDSSGDEDV
+98 SIKISSDYSGDLDA
-112 STTTKKLAEIYG
+112 SKIPKKLAEIYG
-124 SIGDILPPSII
+124 SSIF
-135 ITDTINFEYNDKKV
+135 ITDTINFEYNDKKFT
-149 SPKTSTKYQPK
+149 PKTSTKYQPEAQ
-160 TKRFKINSDSLKFL
+160 RFKINSDSLKFQ

-321 IEAIESFN
+321 VEAIESFN
-329 VVDNKAKTKQYAAI
+329 VVDNKEKTKQYAAI

>member
-1 MNAKKQHWTLYFI
+1 MNLKKQHWTLYFI

-20 TIAVQLYWNYNNYVD
+20 TIAVQLYWNYNNYLD
-35 NKQRVKNEIQSSLDT
+35 NKQRVQNEIQSSLDI

-55 YTDVSKSNFFSIINN
+55 YTDLSKSNFFTIIDY
-70 DSINTKNGLFNDF
+70 DSINSKSSFLKDF

-98 SFKISSDSSGDEDV
+98 SIKISSDYKGDV
-112 STTTKKLAEIYG
+112 SSIPKKLAEIYG
-124 SIGDILPPSII
+124 SSVF

-149 SPKTSTKYQPK
+149 TPKTSTKYQPEVQ
-160 TKRFKINSDSLKFL
+160 RLKINSDSLKIL
-174 KGIQSVVIALN
+174 KGIQSVAIALN
-185 NDEINFTRLD
+185 NDDINFTRLD

-214 LLEKDIKVG
+214 LLEKNIKVG
-223 GSNKAEDIELS
+223 ESNKAKDIELS
-234 LFSNSKSTFLRPNQN
+234 LFSNSKSTFLRPDQN
-249 LRAYYKDPTIE
+249 LRAYYKDPTIQ

-265 TTGILFSLLLSLSVI
+265 STGILLSLLLSISVI

-321 IEAIESFN
+321 VEAIESFN
-329 VVDNKAKTKQYAAI
+329 VVDNKEKTKQYAAI

-349 KLHVMV
+349 KLHQMV

-362 TLDSESLLLQKE
+362 TLDSESLMLQKE
-374 PTNIVDLVAKIAKK
+374 PTNIVDLIAKIAKK
-388 FELLTK
+388 FKLLTK

-452 GKGIDKSQQERI
+452 GKGIEKSHQERI

-495 HNGSINISSN
+495 HDGSINILSN

>member
-20 TIAVQLYWNYNNYVD
+20 TIAVQLYWNYNNYSE
-35 NKQRVKNEIQSSLDT
+35 NKQRVQNEIQSSLDI

-55 YTDVSKSNFFSIINN
+55 YTDLSKSNFFTIIDY
-70 DSINTKNGLFNDF
+70 DSINSKSSFLKDF
-83 WNEDINSSK
+83 WNEEVNSSK

-98 SFKISSDSSGDEDV
+98 SIKISSDYKGNVSSIP
-112 STTTKKLAEIYG
+112 KKLAEIYG
-124 SIGDILPPSII
+124 SSVF

-149 SPKTSTKYQPK
+149 TPKTSTKYQPEVQ
-160 TKRFKINSDSLKFL
+160 RLKINSDSLKFL
-174 KGIQSVVIALN
+174 KGIQSVAIALN
-185 NDEINFTRLD
+185 NDDINFTRLD

-214 LLEKDIKVG
+214 LLEKNIKVG
-223 GSNKAEDIELS
+223 ESNKAKDIELS
-234 LFSNSKSTFLRPNQN
+234 LFSNSKSTFLRPDQN
-249 LRAYYKDPTIE
+249 LRAYYKDPTIV

-265 TTGILFSLLLSLSVI
+265 STGILLSFLLSISVI
-280 FCLIYLLKIIS
+280 FCLIYLLRTIS
-291 TQKELAEIKNDLINN
+291 MQKQLSEIKNDLINN

-329 VVDNKAKTKQYAAI
+329 ITDNKEKTKQYAAI

-349 KLHVMV
+349 RLHQMV

-362 TLDSESLLLQKE
+362 TLDSESLMLQKE
-374 PTNIVDLVAKIAKK
+374 PTNIVDLITKIAKK

-435 INLNSV
+435 ITLNSV
-441 LNVTEISVADN
+441 LNLTEISVADN
-452 GKGIDKSQQERI
+452 GKGIDKSHQERI

-488 TQKIIEK
+488 TKKIIEK
-495 HNGSINISSN
+495 HDGSINILSN

>member
-1 MNAKKQHWTLYFI
+1 MNVTKQHWTLYSI
-14 TATIVL
+14 TATIIL

-35 NKQRVKNEIQSSLDT
+35 NKQRVKNEIQNSLDT

-55 YTDVSKSNFFSIINN
+55 YTDLSKSNFFAIIDY
-70 DSINTKNGLFNDF
+70 DSINSKSSFLKDF

-92 SKVSIS
+92 SKVSSIS
-98 SFKISSDSSGDEDV
+98 IKISSDYSGDVEASKIQKNKISSD
-112 STTTKKLAEIYG
+112 TT
-124 SIGDILPPSII
+124 
-135 ITDTINFEYNDKKV
+135 
-149 SPKTSTKYQPK
+149 
-160 TKRFKINSDSLKFL
+160 KFL

-185 NDEINFTRLD
+185 NDEINFTKLD
-195 SIFTNQLSKK
+195 SIFTHQLSKK
-205 GIKTPHYLV
+205 GIKTPHYLI
-214 LLEKDIKVG
+214 LIDKDIKVG
-223 GSNKAEDIELS
+223 GSNKAKDIELS
-234 LFSNSKSTFLRPNQN
+234 LFSNSKSTFLRPDQN
-249 LRAYYKDPTIE
+249 LRAYYEDPTIQ

-265 TTGILFSLLLSLSVI
+265 STGILLSLLLSLSVI

-321 IEAIESFN
+321 VEAIESFN
-329 VVDNKAKTKQYAAI
+329 VADNKEKTKQYAAI

-362 TLDSESLLLQKE
+362 TLDSESLMLQKE
-374 PTNIVDLVAKIAKK
+374 PTNIVDLIAKIAKK

-394 KDIKFTT
+394 KEINFTT

-411 LFHFENAISNLV
+411 RFHFENAISNLV

-441 LNVTEISVADN
+441 LNVTVISVADN

-488 TQKIIEK
+488 AQKIIEK
-495 HNGSINISSN
+495 HNGSINISSS